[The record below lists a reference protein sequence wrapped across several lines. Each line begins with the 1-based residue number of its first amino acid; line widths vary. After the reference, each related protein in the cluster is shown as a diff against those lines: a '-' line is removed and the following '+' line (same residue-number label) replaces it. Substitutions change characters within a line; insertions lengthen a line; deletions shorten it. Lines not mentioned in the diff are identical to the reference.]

1 MTPSMVATRNALP
14 LSTPATLMFVR
25 EKTDKTSDDTCKAD
39 VVTASGPRDSTG
51 AKLSRKMKDLFRS
64 NKASKQAPSPS
75 EQRESRK
82 EAQRRQY
89 IASLAL
95 VRTGFR

>member
-1 MTPSMVATRNALP
+1 MTPSMMATRNAFP
-14 LSTPATLMFVR
+14 LNTPATLMYVR
-25 EKTDKTSDDTCKAD
+25 EKTSSDATKTDF
-39 VVTASGPRDSTG
+39 VTASEPRDSTG
-51 AKLSRKMKDLFRS
+51 AKLSRKMKELFGS
-64 NKASKQAPSPS
+64 SKSQKQALSPS

-89 IASLAL
+89 VDSLAF